1 MDIQT
6 KRTTRSKLEEVDLDN
21 LGFGEVFSD
30 HMFML
35 DYRDSRW
42 QSSRILP
49 FGTIEVSP
57 SLCTLHYGQ
66 AVFEGLKAF
75 YRQDGTISLFR
86 PALRLQEYLLLL
98 SLRPGSHKPW
108 LQY

>member
-1 MDIQT
+1 VDIQT
-6 KRTTRSKLEEVDLDN
+6 KRTTRSKLEEVDLGN

-42 QSSRILP
+42 QSPRILP

-75 YRQDGTISLFR
+75 YRRMGR
-86 PALRLQEYLLLL
+86 
-98 SLRPGSHKPW
+98 
-108 LQY
+108 